1 MICSSALK
9 LKRGRGPAVA
19 ALVFLSLIW
28 GYNWV
33 LMKEALNYAGPFDFA
48 AWRTGIGA
56 ATLFLILLTQGRLRW
71 PPHFGGLA
79 ILGLFQIAI
88 FTAITMMALVT
99 GDPGK
104 ISIMVYTMPV
114 WSMAFAWWLLGQKPP
129 RAHLLATASA
139 SFGIICMAQPWR
151 TGIAAL
157 SAVYALGGAAA
168 WGFSSVYSI
177 RLRQTGLDMLS
188 ITAWSMG
195 IGSAILVIVA
205 YCVPSPAVRW
215 DSYFAFILFY
225 NAVLA
230 MAVAWL
236 LWIYVLD
243 RLSIMAASLSV
254 LAVPLIGSLSSA
266 IQLGERFSSIELVGM
281 GTILLSISVVYWQ
294 GGLGGDTKLNT
305 GIDVNQQRVP

>member
-1 MICSSALK
+1 MMCSGALK
-9 LKRGRGPAVA
+9 LNRGRGSAVV

-33 LMKEALNYAGPFDFA
+33 LMKEALKYASPFDFA

-56 ATLFLILLTQGRLRW
+56 ATLFLILLAQGRLRW
-71 PPHFGGLA
+71 PAHFHGLA

-104 ISIMVYTMPV
+104 ISILVYTMPV
-114 WSMAFAWWLLGQKPP
+114 WSMAFAWRLLGQKPR
-129 RAHLLATASA
+129 RAHLLATAA
-139 SFGIICMAQPWR
+139 ALFGILCMAQPWR
-151 TGIAAL
+151 TGIVSL

-205 YCVPSPAVRW
+205 YFVPSPAVRW

-254 LAVPLIGSLSSA
+254 LAVPLIGTLSSA
-266 IQLGERFSSIELVGM
+266 IQLGERFSSIEMVGM

-294 GGLGGDTKLNT
+294 GGKRGDTKLKT
-305 GIDVNQQRVP
+305 RIDVNQRRVP